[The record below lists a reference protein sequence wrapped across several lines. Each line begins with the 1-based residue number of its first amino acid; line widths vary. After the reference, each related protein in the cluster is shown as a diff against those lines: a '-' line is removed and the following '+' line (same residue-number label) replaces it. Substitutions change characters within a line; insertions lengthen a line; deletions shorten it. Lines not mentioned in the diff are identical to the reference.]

1 MKSLTGTRAM
11 RDEELLRRY
20 LLEPLPEED
29 LQSLERRLLQD
40 DDFSDLAEA
49 IESEILE
56 EYARG
61 ELSPGE
67 RRRVA
72 AYLRSSSAGRV
83 RLSVVQGLSTLA
95 AEKVP
100 GNGRILLFPA
110 LSHRASR
117 FAAIAAMLF
126 LMLGG
131 FWAIGQKAVPGPG
144 NVVIPAVVLALDLAS
159 VRGDEEI
166 PELAVP
172 RNAGQ
177 VELRLELA
185 RGDGSYS
192 SYRVALLDET
202 GADVLRL
209 EDLRPTRSGQELVL
223 PLSLAASQLREGRY
237 VVEVRGVTAQG
248 HVEDLAFREFQLRR
262 S

>member
-29 LQSLERRLLQD
+29 LQALERRLLQD
-40 DDFSDLAEA
+40 EDLSDLAEA

-72 AYLRSSSAGRV
+72 DYLRSSPSGRV

-95 AEKVP
+95 AEKKIP
-100 GNGRILLFPA
+100 GNGRVLPFPV
-110 LSHRASR
+110 LSRRTSR
-117 FAAIAAMLF
+117 FAAIAAMLVM
-126 LMLGG
+126 MLAG
-131 FWAIGQKAVPGPG
+131 FWAIGQKAVPGPE
-144 NVVIPAVVLALDLAS
+144 VVIPAVVLALDLAS

-185 RGDGSYS
+185 RGDGGYS

-202 GADVLRL
+202 GVDVIRL
-209 EDLRPTRSGQELVL
+209 EDLRPTRIGEELAL
-223 PLSLAASQLREGRY
+223 PVSLNASQLREGRY